1 MANLVTSAL
10 QYLGGDTVDKLAS
23 SLGIDALIA
32 EKAVNAAIPALL
44 GALTSV
50 ASKPGGGA
58 KVLDAIKAVDPAV
71 LAGLGKMLG
80 SPKQDALASA
90 GGSVL
95 SSLLGA
101 SSTSALAGALAK
113 FAGVD
118 TATATSLLGLLT
130 PVALGTI
137 KTAAPG
143 LDAAKLT
150 SLLGGQQNYIQD
162 SLPAALAGALGGSG
176 LLDAVAGAAA
186 TATRPAKAPP
196 RAPKS
201 NWMTWLIP
209 LVALAALAGY
219 FLSGQRTAEA
229 PEPAPAATTTAPAAQ
244 VAPAAPAAIMVDGV
258 DVTQTIGTTMEALR
272 SALAGITDP
281 ATATAALPKLAES
294 ATQLDTLTNLAGK
307 LTPEQKTI
315 VAGLIAAAMPA
326 VNELADKA
334 LAIPGVGDI
343 ARPAI
348 DSIRSKLDA
357 LAKA

>member
-10 QYLGGDTVDKLAS
+10 QYLGGDTVEKLAS
-23 SLGIDALIA
+23 SLGIDVLIA

-71 LAGLGKMLG
+71 LAGLGKMFG

-150 SLLGGQQNYIQD
+150 SLLGGQQNYIHD

-229 PEPAPAATTTAPAAQ
+229 PAPGPAATTTAPA
-244 VAPAAPAAIMVDGV
+244 APAAPAAIMVDGV

-281 ATATAALPKLAES
+281 ATATAALPKLAEG